1 MRRPS
6 LANVN
11 RISAPT
17 VDPLIQRM
25 RNARN
30 SPNILK
36 LELARRRST
45 EAALPFLALEGDDDK
60 IVYAQWISRLRP
72 SLKYALFPCRGKGHL
87 LGLLDLLRRDA
98 TGLAEGVYFFVDRDF
113 DDLRNRKA
121 GSDVYMTDSYSF
133 ENYVVSEHVLEK
145 LLQIEFHCHGCAETR
160 RRILNIF
167 NDDYQKFLDETKA
180 VNLRL
185 YKARKIGLTTESIT
199 NTLTKLASVSVG
211 NVQAG
216 TASPEEIIRFQDSI
230 DDELSADLENDFSEL
245 DAPKRYRGK
254 FALAFFK
261 KWLRDLGETHRPG
274 EGLFEKIETRS
285 AFRLEEITLNSM
297 ASKSE
302 MPDGLLE
309 YIASIEGAVET

>member
-1 MRRPS
+1 M
-6 LANVN
+6 ANVN
-11 RISAPT
+11 PMDAPT

-25 RNARN
+25 RDARN

-45 EAALPFLALEGDDDK
+45 EAALPFLVLEGDDDK

-87 LGLLDLLRRDA
+87 LSLLDLVRRDA

-113 DDLRNRKA
+113 DDLRNREA
-121 GSDVYMTDSYSF
+121 GSDVYMTDSYAF
-133 ENYVVSEHVLEK
+133 ENYVVSECVLEK
-145 LLQIEFHCHGCAETR
+145 LLQIEFHCHSCAETR
-160 RRILNIF
+160 SSILNIF
-167 NDDYQKFLDETKA
+167 REDYKKFLEETKA

-185 YKARKIGLTTESIT
+185 YKARKMGLPTDSIT
-199 NTLTKLASVSVG
+199 NTLAKLASVSVG
-211 NVQAG
+211 NVRSG
-216 TASPEEIIRFQDSI
+216 TASPEEIIKFQDSI
-230 DDELSADLENDFSEL
+230 DDELSADLEKDFSEL
-245 DAPKRYRGK
+245 DASKRYRGK

-274 EGLFEKIETRS
+274 EGLFEKIDTRS

>member
-1 MRRPS
+1 M
-6 LANVN
+6 ANVN
-11 RISAPT
+11 PIEAAP

-45 EAALPFLALEGDDDK
+45 EAALPFLVLEGDDDK
-60 IVYAQWISRLRP
+60 IVYAQWIGRLRP

-98 TGLAEGVYFFVDRDF
+98 TGLAEGVHFFIDRDF
-113 DDLRNRKA
+113 DDMRNREP
-121 GSDVYMTDSYSF
+121 GPDVYMTDSYAV

-145 LLQIEFHCHGCAETR
+145 LLQIEFHCHSCAETR
-160 RRILNIF
+160 RRIQNIF
-167 NDDYQKFLDETKA
+167 KEDYQNFLNETKSI
-180 VNLRL
+180 NLRL
-185 YKARKIGLTTESIT
+185 FKARKIGLATDSIT
-199 NTLTKLASVSVG
+199 STLTKLASVSVG
-211 NVQAG
+211 SVQRG
-216 TASPEEIIRFQDSI
+216 TASPEEIIRFRESI
-230 DDELSADLENDFSEL
+230 DEEISADLESEFSDL
-245 DAPKRYRGK
+245 DPPKRYRGK

-274 EGLFEKIETRS
+274 EGLFEKIDTRS
-285 AFRLEEITLNSM
+285 AFRLDEITLNSM

-309 YIASIEGAVET
+309 YVAAIDGAVEA